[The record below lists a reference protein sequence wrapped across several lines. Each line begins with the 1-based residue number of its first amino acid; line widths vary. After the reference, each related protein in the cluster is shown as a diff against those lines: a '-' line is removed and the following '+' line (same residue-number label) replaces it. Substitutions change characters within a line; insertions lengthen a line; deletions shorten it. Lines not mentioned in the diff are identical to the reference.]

1 MLNTI
6 WVSNTLCANKCNW
19 NVQVLYIA
27 LKKASEAD
35 CVLMNKGGKFQK
47 KLQYI
52 LPWWGSKQDNLVLS
66 VVLIM

>member
-35 CVLMNKGGKFQK
+35 YLYTNE
-47 KLQYI
+47 
-52 LPWWGSKQDNLVLS
+52 
-66 VVLIM
+66 